1 MATLIPITNPSKLH
15 TLKVTINDAVRD
27 DKTQKI
33 IPNKY
38 KKGSHTFLAP
48 GATQDI
54 WLDAGRG
61 VFLEEMPS

>member
-1 MATLIPITNPSKLH
+1 MSTLINIPNPSKRN
-15 TLKVTINDAVRD
+15 TLKITIHDAVRD
-27 DKTQKI
+27 DKTQKV
-33 IPNKY
+33 IPNKW